1 MKHQNTY
8 IPLRDE
14 SEPPTPKSVSRQKSA
29 ERRGPRL
36 FDPAQGDPTDE
47 RSFFASLGH
56 ELSGLRDQEN
66 IKARHQRLMHTCRRV
81 MALAAVQ
88 TGCAVVILSSQ
99 ILQPAALRDS
109 AAVLTSIVVAAAGGL
124 GMYGVIRR
132 DEADAE
138 ALARSIKRSVW
149 PLHAFF
155 LSQIWVLAAV
165 ASQWMRSQA
174 VAARQ
179 ATVFASQGRETPG
192 NQSLVNLSF
201 LTALAVVYAS
211 MFYTDLLSEQLQDEL
226 EQQDQHSLLHF
237 AWLMHKK
244 TLIGVQRFEDLIH
257 AKFEELVLLGFLRPR
272 WQPHK

>member
-1 MKHQNTY
+1 MKHQNAY

-211 MFYTDLLSEQLQDEL
+211 M
-226 EQQDQHSLLHF
+226 
-237 AWLMHKK
+237 
-244 TLIGVQRFEDLIH
+244 VRPPPRRFDTRTRL
-257 AKFEELVLLGFLRPR
+257 P
-272 WQPHK
+272 